1 MRQLDGVISPA
12 QILTAQE
19 EIKILRELLE
29 AKDLKKTIIGSGSA
43 RIVFD
48 SNYDYVIKLGIGE
61 SGYLQNMR
69 ELERFQED
77 KDTGFLAVL
86 EGVGRFVLL
95 QEKVLSADEHLR
107 DIFGNYDMDDPDFED
122 CVDEIMECLECSEE
136 DARDM
141 AEVYKTACDYYG
153 ETTDNAQMGKTEH
166 RGWVLYDY
174 GYVPGEDSN
183 QASGMSYILTDNI
196 NELRDYIQY
205 CINLLE
211 AAIAED
217 EMLVEMR
224 KADKAIHDKTPLVE
238 KDEAEEEETVEEE
251 EEEQDEEEEDTSEDT
266 VDFRFE

>member
-1 MRQLDGVISPA
+1 MRKLDGVISPA
-12 QILTAQE
+12 RVLTAQE
-19 EIKILRELLE
+19 EIKILQELLE
-29 AKDLKKTIIGSGSA
+29 KECLWDFILGSGSA

-48 SNYDYVIKLGIGE
+48 SGEGYVIKLGVGE

-77 KDTGFLAVL
+77 KDAGFLAIL
-86 EGVGRFVLL
+86 EGIGRFVLL
-95 QEKVLSADEHLR
+95 QEEVISVDEKLR
-107 DIFGNYDMDDPDFED
+107 DIFGNYCMDDDDEVED
-122 CVDEIMECLECSEE
+122 CVEEIIGYMDCSDEE
-136 DARDM
+136 AHDM
-141 AEVYKTACDYYG
+141 IDTYKTACDYYG
-153 ETTDNAQMGKTEH
+153 ETTDNAQMGKTAD

-217 EMLVEMR
+217 DMLVEMR
-224 KADKAIHDKTPLVE
+224 KADRAINRKIPLA
-238 KDEAEEEETVEEE
+238 KEEE
-251 EEEQDEEEEDTSEDT
+251 EEEELPEDT
-266 VDFRFE
+266 VDFRIE

>member
-12 QILTAQE
+12 RILNAQE

-29 AKDLKKTIIGSGSA
+29 RNDLKETIIGSGSA

-48 SNYDYVIKLGIGE
+48 SEEDYVIKLGIGE

-77 KDTGFLAVL
+77 KDAGFLAVL
-86 EGVGRFVLL
+86 EGIGRFILL
-95 QEKVLSADEHLR
+95 QEKVSSADEELR
-107 DIFGNYDMDDPDFED
+107 DIFGNYYMNDSDGVED
-122 CVDEIMECLECSEE
+122 CVAEIMEYMDCSEE
-136 DARDM
+136 EARDM
-141 AEVYKTACDYYG
+141 VEVYKTACDYYG
-153 ETTDNAQMGKTEH
+153 ETTDNAQIGKTAH

-211 AAIAED
+211 AAISED
-217 EMLVEMR
+217 DMLVEMR
-224 KADKAIHDKTPLVE
+224 KADKAIHSKTPLVE
-238 KDEAEEEETVEEE
+238 EDEEE
-251 EEEQDEEEEDTSEDT
+251 EEIPEDT
-266 VDFRFE
+266 VDFRIE

>member
-1 MRQLDGVISPA
+1 MRQLDGVISSAP
-12 QILTAQE
+12 ILGAQE

-29 AKDLKKTIIGSGSA
+29 RSDLKKTIIGSGSA

-48 SNYDYVIKLGIGE
+48 SEYDYVIKLGIGE

-77 KDTGFLAVL
+77 KDAGFLAVL
-86 EGVGRFVLL
+86 EDIGRFVLL
-95 QEKVLSADEHLR
+95 QEKVYAGPEELR
-107 DIFGNYDMDDPDFED
+107 DIFGDYDMDDPDFED

-136 DARDM
+136 EARDM
-141 AEVYKTACDYYG
+141 VDVYKTACDYYG
-153 ETTDNAQMGKTEH
+153 ETTDNAQMGKTKH

-224 KADKAIHDKTPLVE
+224 KADRAINRKIPLA
-238 KDEAEEEETVEEE
+238 KEEE
-251 EEEQDEEEEDTSEDT
+251 EEEELPEDT
-266 VDFRFE
+266 VDFRIE

>member
-12 QILTAQE
+12 PILNAQE
-19 EIKILRELLE
+19 EIKILRKLLE
-29 AKDLKKTIIGSGSA
+29 RSDLKGTILGSGSA

-48 SNYDYVIKLGIGE
+48 SDYDYVIKLGIGE

-77 KDTGFLAVL
+77 KDAGFLAVL
-86 EGVGRFVLL
+86 EGIGRFVLL
-95 QEKVLSADEHLR
+95 QEKVYAGPEELR
-107 DIFGNYDMDDPDFED
+107 DIFGDYDMDDPDFED
-122 CVDEIMECLECSEE
+122 CVDEVMEYMDCSEE
-136 DARDM
+136 EARDM
-141 AEVYKTACDYYG
+141 VEVYKTACDYYG
-153 ETTDNAQMGKTEH
+153 ETSDNAQMGKTEH

-217 EMLVEMR
+217 DMLVEMR
-224 KADKAIHDKTPLVE
+224 KADEAIHSKTPLVE
-238 KDEAEEEETVEEE
+238 
-251 EEEQDEEEEDTSEDT
+251 EEEDEEDDEEDETSEDS

>member
-1 MRQLDGVISPA
+1 MRQLDGLISPA
-12 QILTAQE
+12 RILNAQE

-29 AKDLKKTIIGSGSA
+29 RSDLKKTIIGSGSA

-48 SNYDYVIKLGIGE
+48 SDYDYVIKLGIGE

-77 KDTGFLAVL
+77 KDAGFLAVL
-86 EGVGRFVLL
+86 EGIGRFILL
-95 QEKVLSADEHLR
+95 QEKVSSADEELR
-107 DIFGNYDMDDPDFED
+107 DIFGNYYMNDSDEVED
-122 CVDEIMECLECSEE
+122 CVAEVMEYMDCSEE
-136 DARDM
+136 EARDM
-141 AEVYKTACDYYG
+141 VEVYKTACDYYG
-153 ETTDNAQMGKTEH
+153 ETTDNAQMGKTAH

-196 NELRDYIQY
+196 NELCDYIQY

-217 EMLVEMR
+217 DMLVEMR
-224 KADKAIHDKTPLVE
+224 KADKAIHSKTPL
-238 KDEAEEEETVEEE
+238 VEEE
-251 EEEQDEEEEDTSEDT
+251 EEEEELPEDS
-266 VDFRFE
+266 VDFRIE

>member
-1 MRQLDGVISPA
+1 MRQLDGIISPA
-12 QILTAQE
+12 RVLNAQE

-29 AKDLKKTIIGSGSA
+29 KNNLKKAIIGSGSA

-48 SNYDYVIKLGIGE
+48 SEYDYVIKLGIGE

-77 KDTGFLAVL
+77 KDAGFLAVL
-86 EGVGRFVLL
+86 EGIGRFILL
-95 QEKVLSADEHLR
+95 QEKISSADEELR
-107 DIFGNYDMDDPDFED
+107 DIFSNYDMDDLDVEG
-122 CVDEIMECLECSEE
+122 CMEEIMKYMDCSEE
-136 DARDM
+136 EARDM
-141 AEVYKTACDYYG
+141 VEVYKTACDYYG

-217 EMLVEMR
+217 DMLVEMR
-224 KADKAIHDKTPLVE
+224 KADRAIHSKTPL
-238 KDEAEEEETVEEE
+238 VEEE
-251 EEEQDEEEEDTSEDT
+251 EEEEEFPEDT
-266 VDFRFE
+266 VDFRIE

>member
-1 MRQLDGVISPA
+1 MRQLDGVISSA
-12 QILTAQE
+12 RILNAQE

-29 AKDLKKTIIGSGSA
+29 RSNLRKTIIGSGSA
-43 RIVFD
+43 RIVF
-48 SNYDYVIKLGIGE
+48 SSEEDYVIKLGIGE

-77 KDTGFLAVL
+77 KDAGFLAVL
-86 EGVGRFVLL
+86 EGIGRFVIL
-95 QEKVLSADEHLR
+95 QEEVSSIDEELR
-107 DIFGNYDMDDPDFED
+107 DIFGNYDVDDLDVED
-122 CVDEIMECLECSEE
+122 CVEEIMERMDCSEE
-136 DARDM
+136 EARDM

-217 EMLVEMR
+217 DMLVEMR
-224 KADKAIHDKTPLVE
+224 KADKAIHSKTPLVE
-238 KDEAEEEETVEEE
+238 EEEELP
-251 EEEQDEEEEDTSEDT
+251 EDT
-266 VDFRFE
+266 VDFRIE

>member
-12 QILTAQE
+12 QVLTAQE

-29 AKDLKKTIIGSGSA
+29 RSDLKRTIIGSGSA

-48 SNYDYVIKLGIGE
+48 SDYDYVIKLGIGE

-77 KDTGFLAVL
+77 KDAGFLAVL
-86 EGVGRFVLL
+86 EGIGRFILL
-95 QEKVLSADEHLR
+95 QEKVEAGAEELR
-107 DIFGNYDMDDPDFED
+107 DIFGDYYMDDSDEVED
-122 CVDEIMECLECSEE
+122 CVQEIMKYMDCDEE
-136 DARDM
+136 EARDM
-141 AEVYKTACDYYG
+141 VEVYTTACDYYG

-217 EMLVEMR
+217 DMLVEMR
-224 KADKAIHDKTPLVE
+224 KADKAIHSKTPL
-238 KDEAEEEETVEEE
+238 VEEE
-251 EEEQDEEEEDTSEDT
+251 EEEEEEEAEEEEELPEDT